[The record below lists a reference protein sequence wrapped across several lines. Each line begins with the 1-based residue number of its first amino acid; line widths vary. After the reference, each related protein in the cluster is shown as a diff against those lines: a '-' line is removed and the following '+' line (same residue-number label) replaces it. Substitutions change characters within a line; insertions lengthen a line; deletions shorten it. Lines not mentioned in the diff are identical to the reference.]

1 MRRRVLGWGLIVYG
15 IAGLALIVAGAIA
28 GLDVATRI
36 ERLAAD
42 ADGTLAA
49 AASATEAA
57 AESFTSVDASLS
69 EAQESASTA
78 AALSRDASGTL
89 RSLAVA
95 MQVNL
100 FGAQPLLPLADEF
113 STSAD
118 QASQLA
124 DTLDSVGSSLGDT
137 RTDVSRVGAE
147 LEILSDQLGA
157 LRTSTGGP
165 DGAPPP
171 LRVFIGLLL
180 AWLAVPAVG
189 AIIGGVALV
198 LRLNEARTTVVE
210 RVERVG

>member
-165 DGAPPP
+165 DEAPPP